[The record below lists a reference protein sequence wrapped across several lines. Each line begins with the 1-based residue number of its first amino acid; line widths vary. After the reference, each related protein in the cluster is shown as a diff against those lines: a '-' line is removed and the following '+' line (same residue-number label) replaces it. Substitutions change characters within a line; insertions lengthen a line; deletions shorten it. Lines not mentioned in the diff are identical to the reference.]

1 MDATAGAKVMR
12 TNLRRT
18 LIVLASLLGVL
29 VIAVAALVVFISVY
43 DWNKARPAIAA
54 RISQATG
61 REVSI
66 EGDLRVQWRRDTTGR
81 VHHWLPRLNV
91 SAGQVTI
98 GNAPWGKQKVFAMS
112 QSVEFDLLLSPLLGH
127 EIFLG
132 GVHLVDPVAHLER
145 GAKGEVNWIL
155 TDPQGAP
162 SGWRVRL
169 GRVIFDAGKFDI
181 DDQVR
186 KLHADIVIKPI
197 NGPIDFDTS
206 IRDQEKRALAL
217 SSNEVGKSGTEH
229 LRAHATTGTHRRTNQ
244 RYAFSWTASGKVSG
258 MPLAGSGHVGSVLG
272 FQDDEEP
279 WPVQGELSAGDTR
292 LAVVGTLK
300 NPTDLSGM
308 DMRLWMFGSSLA
320 DLYPLL
326 GIALP
331 ETAKFATDGRVS
343 GELHEKGN
351 IFKYE
356 RFNGRVGQTDL
367 TGSVTYD
374 GQAARPRLTGSVSS
388 DLLQFADLGVI
399 VGARTSEKSPPAA
412 QPADKALPVVQFR
425 VDRWNAMDADVEF
438 TGKQVAELPIHDVKT
453 RIVMDNGV
461 LTLKPL
467 HFSIAGGGADSDLRL
482 DGRTAPIKGSLNIA
496 ARHLKLNQLFPAFEA
511 MKASIGEVNGDLAL
525 TANGTSIAGML
536 GNSNGEIK
544 MLVDDGTVSKAA
556 LETAGLNIANILVAK
571 LFGDEQ
577 VRINCAASDFVV
589 ADGVLDSKLFVFD
602 TDEALI
608 SIDGKVDLGKESLD
622 LTVHPDAKRL
632 RLLSLRSPLRIT
644 GTFEHPDIAIDK
656 KALFTRG
663 GGAVVLGA
671 LTPFAALIALIAPS
685 GASQNTCAAV
695 FEQMRGRV
703 GAKTPVSNAGA
714 F

>member
-1 MDATAGAKVMR
+1 M
-12 TNLRRT
+12 RRT
-18 LIVLASLLGVL
+18 LLVIASLFGVL
-29 VIAVAALVVFISVY
+29 VIAIAALVIFISVF
-43 DWNKARPAIAA
+43 DWNKARPALAA
-54 RISQATG
+54 RLSQATG
-61 REVSI
+61 RDVSI
-66 EGDLRVQWRRDTTGR
+66 DGDLRVQWHRDTTGR

-91 SAGQVTI
+91 SVGQITI
-98 GNAPWGKQKVFAMS
+98 GNLPWAKQKVFATS

-145 GAKGEVNWIL
+145 RADGTINWAL
-155 TDPQGAP
+155 TNPERAP
-162 SGWRVRL
+162 SAWHVRL
-169 GRVIFDAGKFDI
+169 GRVIFDSGKFDI

-186 KLHADIVIKPI
+186 KLRADIVIKPI

-206 IRDQEKRALAL
+206 VRDQEKRALAL
-217 SSNEVGKSGTEH
+217 SSSEVGKTGAERLRSRTPSGN
-229 LRAHATTGTHRRTNQ
+229 HRRTSQ
-244 RYAFSWTASGKVSG
+244 RYAFSWTASGRVSG
-258 MPLAGSGHVGSVLG
+258 MALSGSGHVGGVLG
-272 FQDDEEP
+272 FHDDEEP
-279 WPVQGELSAGDTR
+279 WPIQGELSAGDTR

-326 GIALP
+326 GVALP
-331 ETAKFATDGRVS
+331 ETAKFATDGHVS

-356 RFNGRVGQTDL
+356 RFNARVGQTDL
-367 TGSVTYD
+367 TGSITYD
-374 GQAARPRLTGSVSS
+374 GQPARPKLTGAVSS
-388 DLLQFADLGVI
+388 ELLQFVDLGVI
-399 VGARTSEKSPPAA
+399 VGARNSEKSAPTA
-412 QPADKALPVVQFR
+412 QPSDKALPATQFR

-438 TGKQVAELPIHDVKT
+438 SGKQIAELPIQEIKT
-453 RIVMDNGV
+453 RIVMENGV

-482 DGRTAPIKGSLNIA
+482 DGRTSPIKGSLNIA

-556 LETAGLNIANILVAK
+556 LETAGLNIANVVVTK

-577 VRINCAASDFVV
+577 VKINCAASDFVV
-589 ADGVLDSKLFVFD
+589 TSGVLDSKLFVFD

-608 SIDGKVDLGKESLD
+608 RVDGKVDLGKEALD

-671 LTPFAALIALIAPS
+671 LTPFAALIPLIATS
-685 GASQNTCAAV
+685 GKSENTCAAV

-703 GAKTPVSNAGA
+703 SAKSPSK
-714 F
+714 